1 MKKVIEL
8 LPKDYSSE
16 LYHYGVLGMKWG
28 IRRGNTAKA
37 YAKANKK
44 LTKLDKKVDKA
55 EALARKRRGQADAA
69 AASFFSTKRS
79 IAKAETRSKKASAK
93 AAIRNR
99 KAERWYKSMEKA
111 FADTDISMTKEQV
124 SMGKQYVDH
133 MNLRSLT
140 Y

>member
-1 MKKVIEL
+1 M
-8 LPKDYSSE
+8 LPKRYSSE

-28 IRRGNTAKA
+28 IRRGNTTKA
-37 YAKANKK
+37 YAKASKK

-55 EALARKRRGQADAA
+55 EALARKRRGQVDAA
-69 AASFFSTKRS
+69 AASFFSTKRR
-79 IAKAETRSKKASAK
+79 IDKAETRSKKASAK
-93 AAIRNR
+93 AALRNR

-124 SMGKQYVDH
+124 TMGKRYMDH
-133 MNLRSLT
+133 MNLRALT

>member
-1 MKKVIEL
+1 M
-8 LPKDYSSE
+8 LPKKYSSE

-28 IRRGNTAKA
+28 IRRGNATKA
-37 YAKANKK
+37 YTKASKK

-55 EALARKRRGQADAA
+55 EALARKRKGQADSA
-69 AASFFSTKRS
+69 AASFFSTKRR
-79 IAKAETRSKKASAK
+79 IDKAETRSKKASAK
-93 AAIRNR
+93 AALRNR

-124 SMGKQYVDH
+124 AMGKRYMDH
-133 MNLRSLT
+133 MNLRALT

>member
-1 MKKVIEL
+1 M
-8 LPKDYSSE
+8 LPKKYSSE

-28 IRRGNTAKA
+28 IRRGNTTKA
-37 YAKANKK
+37 YAKASKK

-55 EALARKRRGQADAA
+55 EALARKRRGQVDAA
-69 AASFFSTKRS
+69 AASFFSTKRR
-79 IAKAETRSKKASAK
+79 IDKAETRSKKASAK
-93 AAIRNR
+93 AALRNR

-124 SMGKQYVDH
+124 TMGKRYMDH
-133 MNLRSLT
+133 MNLRALT

>member
-1 MKKVIEL
+1 M
-8 LPKDYSSE
+8 LPKNYSSE

-28 IRRGNTAKA
+28 VRRGNTAKA
-37 YAKANKK
+37 YAKASKK

-55 EALARKRRGQADAA
+55 EALARKRRGQVDAA
-69 AASFFSTKRS
+69 AASFFSTKRR
-79 IAKAETRSKKASAK
+79 IDKAETRSKKASAK
-93 AAIRNR
+93 AALRNR

-124 SMGKQYVDH
+124 AMGKRYMDH
-133 MNLRSLT
+133 MNLRALT

>member
-1 MKKVIEL
+1 M
-8 LPKDYSSE
+8 LPKNYSSE

-28 IRRGNTAKA
+28 VRRGNTARAYEKA
-37 YAKANKK
+37 SKK

-55 EALARKRRGQADAA
+55 EALARKRRGQVDAA
-69 AASFFSTKRS
+69 AASFFSTKRR
-79 IAKAETRSKKASAK
+79 IDKAETRSKKASAK

-124 SMGKQYVDH
+124 TMGKRYMDH
-133 MNLRSLT
+133 MNLRALT

>member
-1 MKKVIEL
+1 M
-8 LPKDYSSE
+8 LPKKYSSE

-28 IRRGNTAKA
+28 IRRGNATKA
-37 YAKANKK
+37 YAKASKK

-55 EALARKRRGQADAA
+55 EALARKRRGQVDAA
-69 AASFFSTKRS
+69 AASFFSTKRR
-79 IAKAETRSKKASAK
+79 IDKAETRSKKASAK
-93 AAIRNR
+93 AALRNR

-124 SMGKQYVDH
+124 TMGKRYMDH
-133 MNLRSLT
+133 MNLRALT

>member
-1 MKKVIEL
+1 M
-8 LPKDYSSE
+8 LPKKYSSE

-28 IRRGNTAKA
+28 VRRGNATKA
-37 YAKANKK
+37 YAKASKK

-55 EALARKRRGQADAA
+55 EALARKRRGQVDAA
-69 AASFFSTKRS
+69 AASFFSTKRR
-79 IAKAETRSKKASAK
+79 IDKAETRSKKASAK
-93 AAIRNR
+93 AALRNR

-124 SMGKQYVDH
+124 AMGKRYMDH
-133 MNLRSLT
+133 MNLRALT

>member
-1 MKKVIEL
+1 M
-8 LPKDYSSE
+8 LPKKYSSE

-28 IRRGNTAKA
+28 IRRGNTTKA
-37 YAKANKK
+37 YAKASKK

-55 EALARKRRGQADAA
+55 EALARKRRGQIDAA
-69 AASFFSTKRS
+69 AASFFSTKRR
-79 IAKAETRSKKASAK
+79 IDKAETRSKKASAK
-93 AAIRNR
+93 AALRNR

-124 SMGKQYVDH
+124 TMGKRYMDH
-133 MNLRSLT
+133 MNLRALT

>member
-1 MKKVIEL
+1 
-8 LPKDYSSE
+8 
-16 LYHYGVLGMKWG
+16 MKWG

-37 YAKANKK
+37 YAKASKK

-55 EALARKRRGQADAA
+55 EALARKRRGQVDAA

-124 SMGKQYVDH
+124 AMGKRYVDH

>member
-1 MKKVIEL
+1 M
-8 LPKDYSSE
+8 LPKKYSSE

-28 IRRGNTAKA
+28 IRRGNTTKA
-37 YAKANKK
+37 YAKASKK

-55 EALARKRRGQADAA
+55 EALARKRKGQADAA
-69 AASFFSTKRS
+69 AASFFSTKKGM
-79 IAKAETRSKKASAK
+79 AKAETRAKKASAK

-111 FADTDISMTKEQV
+111 FADTGISMTKEQV
-124 SMGKQYVDH
+124 TMGKRYVDH
-133 MNLRSLT
+133 MNMRSLT

>member
-1 MKKVIEL
+1 M
-8 LPKDYSSE
+8 LPDYYKSE

-28 IRRGNTAKA
+28 IRRGNATKA
-37 YAKANKK
+37 YAKASKK

-55 EALARKRRGQADAA
+55 EALARKRKGQADSA
-69 AASFFSTKRS
+69 AASFFSTKKGM
-79 IAKAETRSKKASAK
+79 AKAETRAKKASAK

-124 SMGKQYVDH
+124 TMGKRYMDH
-133 MNLRSLT
+133 MNLRALT

>member
-1 MKKVIEL
+1 M
-8 LPKDYSSE
+8 LPKRYSSE

-28 IRRGNTAKA
+28 IRRGNATKA
-37 YAKANKK
+37 YAKASKK

-55 EALARKRRGQADAA
+55 EALARKRRGQVDAA

-99 KAERWYKSMEKA
+99 KAERWYKSMEKV
-111 FADTDISMTKEQV
+111 FANTDISMTKEQV
-124 SMGKQYVDH
+124 AMGKRYMDH
-133 MNLRSLT
+133 MNLRALT

>member
-1 MKKVIEL
+1 M
-8 LPKDYSSE
+8 LPKNYSSE

-28 IRRGNTAKA
+28 IRRGNTTKA
-37 YAKANKK
+37 YAKASKK

-55 EALARKRRGQADAA
+55 EALARKRRGQVDAA
-69 AASFFSTKRS
+69 AASFFSTKRR
-79 IAKAETRSKKASAK
+79 IDKAETRSKKASAK
-93 AAIRNR
+93 AALRNR

-124 SMGKQYVDH
+124 TMGKRYMDH
-133 MNLRSLT
+133 MNLRALT

>member
-1 MKKVIEL
+1 M
-8 LPKDYSSE
+8 LPKKYSSE

-28 IRRGNTAKA
+28 IRRGNTTKA
-37 YAKANKK
+37 YAKASKK

-55 EALARKRRGQADAA
+55 EALARKRRGQVDAA
-69 AASFFSTKRS
+69 AASFFSTKRR
-79 IAKAETRSKKASAK
+79 IDKAETRSTKASAK
-93 AAIRNR
+93 GALRNR

-124 SMGKQYVDH
+124 TMGKRYMDH
-133 MNLRSLT
+133 MNLRALT

>member
-1 MKKVIEL
+1 M
-8 LPKDYSSE
+8 LPKKYSSE

-28 IRRGNTAKA
+28 IRRGNTTKA
-37 YAKANKK
+37 YAKASKK

-55 EALARKRRGQADAA
+55 EALARKGRGQVDAA
-69 AASFFSTKRS
+69 AASFFSTKRH
-79 IAKAETRSKKASAK
+79 IDKAETRSKKASAK
-93 AAIRNR
+93 AALRNR

-124 SMGKQYVDH
+124 TMGKRYMDH
-133 MNLRSLT
+133 MNLRALT

>member
-1 MKKVIEL
+1 M
-8 LPKDYSSE
+8 LPKNYSSE

-28 IRRGNTAKA
+28 IRRGNTARAYEKA
-37 YAKANKK
+37 SKK
-44 LTKLDKKVDKA
+44 LTKLDRKVDKA

-69 AASFFSTKRS
+69 AASVFSTRKS
-79 IAKAETRSKKASAK
+79 MTKAETRSKKASAK

-111 FADTDISMTKEQV
+111 FANTDISMTKEQV
-124 SMGKQYVDH
+124 AMGKRYVDY

>member
-1 MKKVIEL
+1 M
-8 LPKDYSSE
+8 LPKKYSSE

-28 IRRGNTAKA
+28 IRRGNTTKA
-37 YAKANKK
+37 YTKASKK

-55 EALARKRRGQADAA
+55 EALARKRRGQVDAA
-69 AASFFSTKRS
+69 AASFFSTKRR
-79 IAKAETRSKKASAK
+79 IDKAETRSKKASAK
-93 AAIRNR
+93 AALRNR

-124 SMGKQYVDH
+124 AMGKRYMDH
-133 MNLRSLT
+133 MNLRALT

>member
-1 MKKVIEL
+1 M
-8 LPKDYSSE
+8 LPKNYSSE

-28 IRRGNTAKA
+28 IRRGNTARAYEKA
-37 YAKANKK
+37 SKK
-44 LTKLDKKVDKA
+44 LTKLDRKVDKA

-69 AASFFSTKRS
+69 AASVFSTRKS
-79 IAKAETRSKKASAK
+79 MAKAETRSKKASAK

-124 SMGKQYVDH
+124 AMGKRYMGH
-133 MNLRSLT
+133 MNLRALT

>member
-1 MKKVIEL
+1 M
-8 LPKDYSSE
+8 LPKNYSSE

-28 IRRGNTAKA
+28 VRRGNTAKA
-37 YAKANKK
+37 YTKASKK

-55 EALARKRRGQADAA
+55 EALARKRRGQVDAA
-69 AASFFSTKRS
+69 AASFFSTKRR
-79 IAKAETRSKKASAK
+79 IDKAETRSKKASAK
-93 AAIRNR
+93 AALRNR

-124 SMGKQYVDH
+124 AMGKRYMDH
-133 MNLRSLT
+133 MNLRALT

>member
-1 MKKVIEL
+1 M
-8 LPKDYSSE
+8 LPKKYSSE

-28 IRRGNTAKA
+28 IRRGNTTKA
-37 YAKANKK
+37 YAKASKK

-55 EALARKRRGQADAA
+55 ETLARKRRGQVDAA
-69 AASFFSTKRS
+69 AASFFSTKRR
-79 IAKAETRSKKASAK
+79 IDKAETRSKKASAK
-93 AAIRNR
+93 AALRNR

-124 SMGKQYVDH
+124 TMGKRYMDH
-133 MNLRSLT
+133 MNLRALT

>member
-1 MKKVIEL
+1 MLHKN
-8 LPKDYSSE
+8 YSSE
-16 LYHYGVLGMKWG
+16 LYNYGVLGMKWG

-37 YAKANKK
+37 YAKASKK

-55 EALARKRRGQADAA
+55 EALARKRRGQAYAA
-69 AASFFSTKRS
+69 AASFFSTKKS
-79 IAKAETRSKKASAK
+79 MAKAEMRSKKASAK
-93 AAIRNR
+93 ASIRNR
-99 KAERWYKSMEKA
+99 KAERWYENMEKA

-124 SMGKQYVDH
+124 AMGKRYMDH

>member
-1 MKKVIEL
+1 M
-8 LPKDYSSE
+8 LPKKYSSE

-28 IRRGNTAKA
+28 IRRGNTTKA
-37 YAKANKK
+37 YTKASKK

-55 EALARKRRGQADAA
+55 EALARKRRGQVDAA
-69 AASFFSTKRS
+69 AASFFSTKRR
-79 IAKAETRSKKASAK
+79 IDKAETRSKKASAK

-124 SMGKQYVDH
+124 TMGKRYMDH
-133 MNLRSLT
+133 MNLRALT